1 MCAASW
7 HTYTHV
13 SLAFLL
19 DSIWIQDTCSCQ
31 VDRLLQSAGQQSV
44 HNTGQVCHLSV
55 YLAMNPPVVLVAG
68 VCRDCDRLKLVR
80 EYVMPTVTHPIVP
93 LTLV

>member
-1 MCAASW
+1 M
-7 HTYTHV
+7 HV

-19 DSIWIQDTCSCQ
+19 DSIWMQDTCSCQ

-55 YLAMNPPVVLVAG
+55 YPAMNPPVVLVAG